1 MIQAPS
7 RRRYVGIDSIPHRA
21 ALFAHAGPLNAA
33 AHYTELPR
41 FLEPNRSY
49 VQPVSHLLTNTANRA
64 EAVHACSVDTDCVR
78 LSSIDDVV
86 RRTGLDDA
94 LW

>member
-1 MIQAPS
+1 MTRHDSS
-7 RRRYVGIDSIPHRA
+7 RRRYVGIDSIPQRA
-21 ALFAHAGPLNAA
+21 ALFAHAGPNAA

-49 VQPVSHLLTNTANRA
+49 VQPVSHLLTSTANRT

-86 RRTGLDDA
+86 GQTGRDYA